1 MARAA
6 LIALAI
12 LTIGG
17 MAQADTCRQF
27 FRQQSSYYYAAPVV
41 AAQVVYPPA
50 YYQAGQNLEQRA
62 IVAKEVRAAV
72 RDAVPGIVA
81 ELRAAMTQQA
91 AQQSQVQKLAGLPPQ
106 SIMAKHCAKCHS
118 GATPKAGL
126 VFDGLTPVGCDAAL
140 DALQAMADGT
150 MPKDHKLPDGAAAGI
165 MEELL
170 KLRSRPQISGGGND
184 LPPPPPTGDLQ

>member
-12 LTIGG
+12 LIIGG
-17 MAQADTCRQF
+17 TAQADTCRQF
-27 FRQQSSYYYAAPVV
+27 FRQQYAQPYYAPVV

-50 YYQAGQNLEQRA
+50 YYQAGQSLEQRA
-62 IVAKEVRAAV
+62 IVTKEVRAAI

-81 ELRAAMTQQA
+81 ELRAAMTQQV
-91 AQQSQVQKLAGLPPQ
+91 AQQAQVQNLPPQ

-126 VFDGLTPVGCDAAL
+126 VFDGQTPVGCDAAM
-140 DALQAMADGT
+140 DALQAIADGT

-184 LPPPPPTGDLQ
+184 LPPPKPTGDLE